1 MVDSRHGEHLTAT
14 PIAYYWTEEEV
25 DQRLERV
32 MVTAFHDLKT
42 QADKYQVPLRTGA
55 YALAIGR
62 VAEAMRFRGW
72 V

>member
-1 MVDSRHGEHLTAT
+1 MG
-14 PIAYYWTEEEV
+14 YYWTAEEV

-32 MVTAFHDLKT
+32 MVKAFRDLKE
-42 QADKYQVPLRTGA
+42 QSDKYSVPLRTGA

-62 VAEAMRFRGW
+62 VAEAMRFRGI